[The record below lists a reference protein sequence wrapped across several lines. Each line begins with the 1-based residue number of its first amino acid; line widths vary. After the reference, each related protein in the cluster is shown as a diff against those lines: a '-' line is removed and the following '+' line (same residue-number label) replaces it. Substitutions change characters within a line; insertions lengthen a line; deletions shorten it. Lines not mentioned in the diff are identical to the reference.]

1 MLWFMGLQRVI
12 HDWVNELNWTDAWVS
27 FGDTDSVLKRE
38 GPSGYHLE
46 WSSLR
51 IHFSSSLTKDLPSH
65 AISLSPDLCNSQQH
79 LLPLDVT
86 GSCWKDGWTWS
97 WIVLNLG
104 LGFYPNCHDVT
115 IPGLSSLWAHY
126 AQTTGLLAHPCG
138 HWDNLGSPQ
147 EICLCV
153 CDSVLVS
160 SHLRYHHLQNCC
172 ATLKIMSQN
181 LIGEEL
187 NNVAWS
193 FQ

>member
-1 MLWFMGLQRVI
+1 MPMCDWSSDVCSSDLGMTSRHAATGPGRGWNRGGLG
-12 HDWVNELNWTDAWVS
+12 AASGS

-38 GPSGYHLE
+38 GPSGYDLE

-138 HWDNLGSPQ
+138 H
-147 EICLCV
+147 
-153 CDSVLVS
+153 
-160 SHLRYHHLQNCC
+160 
-172 ATLKIMSQN
+172 
-181 LIGEEL
+181 
-187 NNVAWS
+187 
-193 FQ
+193 